1 MAVQEGFDCG
11 DEYQA
16 ELDYIETVEKDKE
29 GYESTVED
37 LAEISNEATTTPGDV
52 RKCANI
58 NKTSH
63 ISTTIDQRTLS
74 SRITNGSI
82 ITTNDIPIDNDK
94 DGSESENKQNTSSTT
109 SPISEST
116 VNDVDENGD
125 GDDDNN
131 PDTDDKASRSSEIS
145 SNSSNRN
152 IFISAKSMS
161 LNKCYD
167 SSESCLNTFD
177 RLTQINIQR
186 SYDSVSAPVK
196 KKKHKTKKKLEEK
209 ALFPRI
215 SSNLT
220 ENISPSETSDK
231 YVIQNISSVY
241 DDIIDSPE
249 HPRTKNNSP
258 LLYAS
263 DDLEQKFALITY
275 PNGQNNETSQI
286 NPSFIDVSNENL
298 DSSNLSD
305 IIHNE
310 VGKNSDNLSN
320 YTSSH
325 IQSQFKSSKV
335 NIIFNGNDNEQIA
348 SIRSR
353 CTIQD
358 VIQEITESNTQTK
371 VNLQKQET
379 VELSNISNQSSQ
391 STLNDTQS
399 NVPVDKTREKIK
411 NFQIPKHYKP
421 IRPKVQVNLYPV
433 VEKEDI
439 SIPPHCDDTFNGI
452 DKGSS
457 QMKLKNKSKKFRSKS
472 SSLSSG
478 TSTNEFLCKKSEL
491 RKFWMNRAASLPR
504 SFRLLLNATNL
515 LREADFSRVPVVQLC
530 QLENGVK
537 QEDGLEITTQT
548 KRNSDDTKFSSDSQF
563 GLPVDEKKDIKSEN
577 CDDLTN
583 SSDSKKAVSEEEN
596 VVKNDSQSGTIID
609 TSKFSST
616 LSDSPLSNYKGSLK
630 LRLRRVRST
639 SAFTTVSTSTSQVS
653 KESLQSRTNLSDVDE
668 NSSVSRELRRRDKLQ
683 RSISLEPEV
692 KDRKPLERSKSHRKD
707 GDRHN
712 RHQHHHRN
720 NRHQQQQSQAHQQ
733 SQQLAKRMYPVAQK
747 DWLRARTYFNDINPY
762 IMDAKKMGNLGR
774 YFNHSCNPNVF
785 VQNVFIDTHDPRF
798 PEVAFFAKR
807 NIEVGEEMTWDYG
820 YTVDAVPF
828 KVLYCYC
835 GEPNCR
841 IRLL

>member
-1 MAVQEGFDCG
+1 
-11 DEYQA
+11 
-16 ELDYIETVEKDKE
+16 
-29 GYESTVED
+29 
-37 LAEISNEATTTPGDV
+37 
-52 RKCANI
+52 
-58 NKTSH
+58 
-63 ISTTIDQRTLS
+63 
-74 SRITNGSI
+74 
-82 ITTNDIPIDNDK
+82 
-94 DGSESENKQNTSSTT
+94 
-109 SPISEST
+109 
-116 VNDVDENGD
+116 
-125 GDDDNN
+125 
-131 PDTDDKASRSSEIS
+131 
-145 SNSSNRN
+145 
-152 IFISAKSMS
+152 
-161 LNKCYD
+161 
-167 SSESCLNTFD
+167 
-177 RLTQINIQR
+177 
-186 SYDSVSAPVK
+186 
-196 KKKHKTKKKLEEK
+196 
-209 ALFPRI
+209 
-215 SSNLT
+215 
-220 ENISPSETSDK
+220 
-231 YVIQNISSVY
+231 
-241 DDIIDSPE
+241 
-249 HPRTKNNSP
+249 
-258 LLYAS
+258 
-263 DDLEQKFALITY
+263 
-275 PNGQNNETSQI
+275 
-286 NPSFIDVSNENL
+286 
-298 DSSNLSD
+298 
-305 IIHNE
+305 
-310 VGKNSDNLSN
+310 
-320 YTSSH
+320 
-325 IQSQFKSSKV
+325 
-335 NIIFNGNDNEQIA
+335 
-348 SIRSR
+348 
-353 CTIQD
+353 
-358 VIQEITESNTQTK
+358 
-371 VNLQKQET
+371 
-379 VELSNISNQSSQ
+379 
-391 STLNDTQS
+391 
-399 NVPVDKTREKIK
+399 
-411 NFQIPKHYKP
+411 
-421 IRPKVQVNLYPV
+421 
-433 VEKEDI
+433 
-439 SIPPHCDDTFNGI
+439 
-452 DKGSS
+452 
-457 QMKLKNKSKKFRSKS
+457 
-472 SSLSSG
+472 
-478 TSTNEFLCKKSEL
+478 
-491 RKFWMNRAASLPR
+491 
-504 SFRLLLNATNL
+504 
-515 LREADFSRVPVVQLC
+515 
-530 QLENGVK
+530 
-537 QEDGLEITTQT
+537 QEDGVEITTQT

-563 GLPVDEKKDIKSEN
+563 GLPDDEKKDIKSEN